1 MRIEPLTQAHERGG
15 FRCGVPSFDKY
26 FRAQAGRDAAKS
38 LAAIFA
44 GVLPEGKLAGY
55 YALSAAAVLLPDL
68 LGGPQRLVSRYPVL
82 TAARL
87 TRLAVDK
94 RHRGQGHAAV
104 LLADALN
111 RLRASPVRPM
121 AVIAEIPN
129 ETARHFLE
137 HAGFQ
142 VLLDQPNRAFRVLQ
156 TAPNREAS

>member
-26 FRAQAGRDAAKS
+26 FRAQAGRDAAKN

-44 GVLPEGKLAGY
+44 GVLPEGKIAGY
-55 YALSAAAVLLPDL
+55 YALSAATVLLPDL
-68 LGGPQRLVSRYPVL
+68 LGGPQRLVSRYPAL

-87 TRLAVDK
+87 TRLAVDR
-94 RHRGQGHAAV
+94 RHRGQGYAAV

-129 ETARHFLE
+129 EAARYFLE

-142 VLLDQPNRAFRVLQ
+142 SLIDQPNRAFRVLQ
-156 TAPNREAS
+156 AAQNREAA